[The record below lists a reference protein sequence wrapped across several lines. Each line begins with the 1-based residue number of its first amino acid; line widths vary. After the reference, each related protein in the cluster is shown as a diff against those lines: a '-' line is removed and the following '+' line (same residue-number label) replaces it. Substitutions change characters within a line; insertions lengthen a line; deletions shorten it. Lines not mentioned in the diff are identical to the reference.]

1 MRRPKFALLLGPHS
15 PFSAGLVRSQSG
27 MKLLLLSVQARV
39 VVVLV
44 VVPIGLTARARLTPS
59 LSRYLPTLNLIA
71 VLPVPNT
78 S

>member
-1 MRRPKFALLLGPHS
+1 
-15 PFSAGLVRSQSG
+15 
-27 MKLLLLSVQARV
+27 LLLLSVQARV

-44 VVPIGLTARARLTPS
+44 VVPIGLTARAMLTPS
-59 LSRYLPTLNLIA
+59 LSRYLPTLNLTA